1 MDQAASL
8 PSATASTAVSAV
20 PAMSPPQ
27 KTLGVLVLVIVIG
40 SISTLP
46 HLFSLIPSSAALMS
60 SEYNPEPN
68 ARNVDE
74 KNYWNEKWNF
84 ILENVSSLIRDERE
98 NKNSF

>member
-20 PAMSPPQ
+20 PARSPPQ

-40 SISTLP
+40 SISTFP
-46 HLFSLIPSSAALMS
+46 HLFNLIPSSAALMS

-68 ARNVDE
+68 ARNIDKKMRKKIE
-74 KNYWNEKWNF
+74 
-84 ILENVSSLIRDERE
+84 IISGLIRGALCPPP
-98 NKNSF
+98 SP